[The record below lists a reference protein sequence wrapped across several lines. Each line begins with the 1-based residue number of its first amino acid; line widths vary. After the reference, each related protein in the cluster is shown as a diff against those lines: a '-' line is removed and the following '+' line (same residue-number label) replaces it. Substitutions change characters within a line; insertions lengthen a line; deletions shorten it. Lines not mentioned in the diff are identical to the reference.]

1 MTMATA
7 TATATATAMEMAADA
22 CNQSAVA
29 TGHKTRRRLAFRG
42 AEYIEY
48 DADAAPVVRRC
59 GHGRELQVV
68 VDTDADGVRRR
79 RLVVKGDA
87 EALERERRA
96 RLLPPAKDDDAEEEE
111 EEEEDN
117 AHSDDDGSD
126 MQVEHEDS
134 HGDADNQLEA
144 ALEGPAEQALAAVYE
159 REMRATLAERGFP
172 CVDDAVCDVA
182 TQLQLSELLV
192 AWSVIAGE
200 REARE
205 IVEHG
210 DLVPPSLDV
219 DAPLAQQLERL
230 ELCRKAV
237 DAPLVEGYAF
247 GRRFFSVDAFLST
260 LPEHELF
267 ELAERNA
274 LPPVELPA
282 DVRAFIKVPESELV
296 AMRSWSCR
304 GKPLRQLTFRE
315 VVEEAYAWGIDL
327 AEDAKDAKLKKTKKA
342 WVQRLRPVLRAAV
355 QLARET
361 EIRAGIV
368 QEQLEETLEDAM
380 KKTRFALIVAQLREL
395 LAAHDATPPPPPPA
409 DQRKAEHRQLVLRYF
424 RALVAHADAQ
434 ESDE

>member
-1 MTMATA
+1 MTMATETA
-7 TATATATAMEMAADA
+7 TATATATAMEMAADADA

-96 RLLPPAKDDDAEEEE
+96 RLLPPPAADEEEEDDEEEE
-111 EEEEDN
+111 E

-267 ELAERNA
+267 ELAERNE

-327 AEDAKDAKLKKTKKA
+327 AEDPKDAKLKKTKKA

-368 QEQLEETLEDAM
+368 QGQLEETLEDAM

-395 LAAHDATPPPPPPA
+395 LAAHDATPPM